1 MNIPNAVVKRKF
13 VDFFGDEEYTL
24 DNRKGVTKLLKKILD
39 TLQPKFCNWIN
50 SEKTQIVIK
59 DLYKVL
65 DEYHHFYM
73 RQKEARVVMQEQN
86 FNESDVGD
94 LFEKNR
100 NIARNI
106 IDATNIWIENSVLL
120 QHSEE
125 ETIHDE
131 SFDLNYELLV
141 DLYIYGLAS
150 QAMSLL
156 TLSKKF
162 EEKELFYGLKIT
174 PHDDIP
180 AEVIKEH
187 PVIYFSTLIAG
198 NQNILSP
205 VPLTAE
211 SNNTDFGIGFKKT
224 YGDEFLL
231 FSAVM
236 SYFQKEIL
244 YGGRAELTI
253 ISKSQFTQLIKGATN
268 PAVEA
273 EFIINNFTLTHE
285 RVKSQLKNN
294 DPIIWLMGT
303 NKIRHELSPF
313 ICLDNDRVMISYCAL
328 QQSIQLWVSLI
339 GNGGIC

>member
-1 MNIPNAVVKRKF
+1 M
-13 VDFFGDEEYTL
+13 
-24 DNRKGVTKLLKKILD
+24 KKILG
-39 TLQPKFCNWIN
+39 TLQPKFCDWIN

-162 EEKELFYGLKIT
+162 EEKERF
-174 PHDDIP
+174 
-180 AEVIKEH
+180 
-187 PVIYFSTLIAG
+187 
-198 NQNILSP
+198 
-205 VPLTAE
+205 TA
-211 SNNTDFGIGFKKT
+211 
-224 YGDEFLL
+224 
-231 FSAVM
+231 
-236 SYFQKEIL
+236 
-244 YGGRAELTI
+244 
-253 ISKSQFTQLIKGATN
+253 
-268 PAVEA
+268 
-273 EFIINNFTLTHE
+273 
-285 RVKSQLKNN
+285 
-294 DPIIWLMGT
+294 
-303 NKIRHELSPF
+303 
-313 ICLDNDRVMISYCAL
+313 
-328 QQSIQLWVSLI
+328 
-339 GNGGIC
+339 